1 MTDPLVMGLL
11 IAGLLVIDGLARPS
25 EMAVARLRS
34 WRGTGVLL
42 GSSAFVLGNLLYLTG
57 AWMPSLLMVLALA
70 GSLTLASNIKRQ
82 VLGEPLVFSD
92 FALVGAIFQHPH
104 FYLSA
109 LRPWQL
115 VMIAG
120 GILILATIIVMFSS
134 GDAGL
139 RFTGLGIAV
148 AAGLWL
154 GCMVYLPQWR
164 ILAQEPDLDRDVL
177 EHGLVATL
185 VVYWHLWG
193 RLPVLADCTSP
204 PIYGE
209 PQQLVVVVQCE
220 SFADPTALFGA
231 ESQALPG
238 LTRAQA
244 LAWRSGRL
252 MVSGFGAYTM
262 RTEFGVLFG
271 IPESKLGLR
280 RFDPF
285 LTAAAAASWSLP
297 NRIGG
302 KAWSMTFVHPHDMR
316 FYGRDKLMPAAG
328 FDELVGEDAFAQPA
342 PADGRFVKD
351 EALCDKL
358 LELAASAEGSS
369 LIYAV
374 TIENHGPWSADGGK
388 GAEGNKAGYLRL
400 LLRSDAMLSR
410 LIEELPKL
418 GRPITLCFF
427 GDHRPSIPF
436 VSTPGGDRHTPY
448 VIVRFD
454 ASGTPITSSDRGKD
468 LTPAGL
474 HGAMLEAIGSG
485 RGQ

>member
-1 MTDPLVMGLL
+1 MGLL

-139 RFTGLGIAV
+139 RFTGMGIAV
-148 AAGLWL
+148 AAGLSLAW
-154 GCMVYLPQWR
+154 MVYLPQWR